1 MSIKVLPI
9 VAIVGQPNA
18 GKSTLMN
25 KIIRKPLAVTSDI
38 AGTTRDRQYVD
49 TTWSGVDFTLL
60 DTAGLSLDSKQ
71 KLKGLD
77 KKGEE
82 AIAGELE
89 EALLKQIEV
98 ALDEADIVVLVVDGK
113 EPVSAVNTVTIKKFR
128 EHKKPLLLA
137 VNKLDAA
144 KSHTEKLVEFQKLG
158 IKNVFPISSVSGLG
172 IGDMLE
178 HITDELKKM
187 GLNESKKEDDRNIA
201 ISIVGKPN
209 VGKSSLFN
217 KILKEERVVVSPI
230 PGTTRTAI
238 DSQINIKGVDY
249 TFIDTAGLK
258 KKEFRQTQPE
268 IFSGFQTFKA
278 IRRSDIC
285 FFVIDTLEELTKQD
299 QRVAQEIFAMDKGCI
314 ILANKCDLITEKDNP
329 GENTKSITKNQ
340 DDRYHTVRDYI
351 SHHFPFLWMCPL
363 FFVSAV
369 TGEGLDEA
377 LSAIQPIWEKR
388 NKTIDEDELQEYLKK
403 KLKVNPPKL
412 LRDQKPP
419 KVYAL
424 KQPETNPPKFEL
436 LVNHPA
442 AISTQF
448 RKYLENAI
456 TKELDF
462 YGTPITL
469 KLKGKDKA

>member
-278 IRRSDIC
+278 IFS
-285 FFVIDTLEELTKQD
+285 
-299 QRVAQEIFAMDKGCI
+299 
-314 ILANKCDLITEKDNP
+314 
-329 GENTKSITKNQ
+329 
-340 DDRYHTVRDYI
+340 
-351 SHHFPFLWMCPL
+351 CPL
-363 FFVSAV
+363 LDNYYFFC
-369 TGEGLDEA
+369 
-377 LSAIQPIWEKR
+377 
-388 NKTIDEDELQEYLKK
+388 
-403 KLKVNPPKL
+403 
-412 LRDQKPP
+412 
-419 KVYAL
+419 
-424 KQPETNPPKFEL
+424 
-436 LVNHPA
+436 H
-442 AISTQF
+442 
-448 RKYLENAI
+448 
-456 TKELDF
+456 
-462 YGTPITL
+462 
-469 KLKGKDKA
+469 